1 MSSNFEN
8 SSNSYHGYFV
18 DDPISIDQSPLV
30 VNFTLASFI
39 LDNQTNFQSISDW
52 YINKVENKI
61 PEKFISSLIV
71 KYKIP
76 SSIELR
82 KEQIGVLVNQPLP

>member
-8 SSNSYHGYFV
+8 SSNSYHDYFV
-18 DDPISIDQSPLV
+18 DDPILIDQSPPV

-39 LDNQTNFQSISDW
+39 LDNQTNFQSNSDW
-52 YINKVENKI
+52 YINKIENKI
-61 PEKFISSLIV
+61 AEKFISSLIV

-82 KEQIGVLVNQPLP
+82 KEQIGVLVNQPHP